1 MDAEAAAKRQKM
13 LQDRQTYEVPGYS
26 GRVTDPM
33 VAQNEYD
40 RLARE
45 QKAAARGDKPRK
57 TQMELDM
64 EAQQQEHNR
73 ILQQRDQAQKS
84 LPGVDEAT
92 QRAVRQRMS
101 AYGETPEEAF
111 QNGGFAAQQAYASS
125 RMNDGPG
132 PSARTPAGQSRW
144 R

>member
-1 MDAEAAAKRQKM
+1 MDSEAAAKRQKM
-13 LQDRQTYEVPGYS
+13 QQNRPTYNVPGYANP
-26 GRVTDPM
+26 VTDPM

-40 RLARE
+40 RIARE
-45 QKAAARGDKPRK
+45 QKAAARGEKPRK

-64 EAQQQEHNR
+64 EGRNARHQQHV
-73 ILQQRDQAQKS
+73 QQRTQIQEALPGQDQATLRAIQ
-84 LPGVDEAT
+84 
-92 QRAVRQRMS
+92 QRVS

-111 QNGGFAAQQAYASS
+111 QNGGFAAQQAYAKS

>member
-13 LQDRQTYEVPGYS
+13 QQDRQGYKVPGYDNP
-26 GRVTDPM
+26 VYDPT

-64 EAQQQEHNR
+64 EYRRQEHER
-73 ILQQRDQAQKS
+73 VLAQRKQTQRA
-84 LPGVDEAT
+84 LPGQDEAT

>member
-1 MDAEAAAKRQKM
+1 MDSEAAAKRQKM
-13 LQDRQTYEVPGYS
+13 QQNRPTYNVPGYANP
-26 GRVTDPM
+26 VTDPM
-33 VAQNEYD
+33 VARNEYD
-40 RLARE
+40 RIARE
-45 QKAAARGDKPRK
+45 QKAAARGEKPRK

-64 EAQQQEHNR
+64 EYRRQEHER
-73 ILQQRDQAQKS
+73 VLAQRKQTQRA
-84 LPGVDEAT
+84 LPGQDEAT

-111 QNGGFAAQQAYASS
+111 QNGGFSAQQAYASS